1 MADAESHSHTGR
13 IEAFSD
19 GVFAIAITLLIIEVG
34 VPDVEHGESLGDAL
48 WRLWPSYSAYILS
61 FITIGIY
68 WVNHHAFFRLF
79 HSTTHFFLMLNV
91 WFLMAIAF
99 LPFPTAVLG
108 EYLKQDEHRDAAVTL
123 YCIGLLLPAVGW
135 FAVWIYGQYRGLL
148 DDSLHP
154 SYVWRSNLQY
164 LVSVLIFAAALGVS
178 FLNAWIALGICT
190 VTIGVYL
197 FPPLLKPEYLP
208 LPTVAPPP
216 E

>member
-1 MADAESHSHTGR
+1 MPDAESHSHTQR

-19 GVFAIAITLLIIEVG
+19 GVFAIAITLLIIEIG
-34 VPDVEHGESLGDAL
+34 VPHVDADESLGAAL

-79 HSTTHFFLMLNV
+79 HSTTHAFLMV
-91 WFLMAIAF
+91 HVVFLMALAF

-108 EYLKQDEHRDAAVTL
+108 EYMKDDDHRQDAVSLYTL
-123 YCIGLLLPAVGW
+123 GLLLPAVGW
-135 FAVWIYGQYRGLL
+135 FLVWWYGQLRGLL

-154 SYVWRSNLQY
+154 RYIRFANRQY
-164 LVSVLIFAAALGVS
+164 IFSMFIYSLAFGLSFIEPWVALGLCAVIT
-178 FLNAWIALGICT
+178 A
-190 VTIGVYL
+190 VYIL
-197 FPPLLKPEYLP
+197 PPRRPEYLP
-208 LPTVAPPP
+208 LPSVAPPP